1 MPIHSQDY
9 HLLPTKNDEAKSK
22 SSRGDDNVSKAL
34 RRRRGRFRLG
44 FLIFFTTITLCALF
58 LTPGKSS
65 PSVTLYSDEDTGLE
79 RCVAPLPTAAK
90 PPTRTNPWASLT
102 VPEITAIQKW
112 LEAPEREL
120 NLSRGSTAILS
131 DNVVYLI
138 EIYYPAKSDALEY
151 LAGGSAPDRYSHIVI
166 HHGGSEVPTIK
177 NYIVGPL
184 PIDEQTTMRPL
195 TEIYHE
201 NDIPYNVRGFVN
213 MGELRDV
220 FKFISPDLSD
230 ALEDLFGATTRGEDN
245 DTLVASAGGPFS
257 FDGSTR
263 KTWFSLR
270 RNLPGPWLLP
280 VNFWQ
285 YIDVAGTD
293 PSLWKASKVVYNH
306 QIFESTEEFLRSYR
320 NGTLVRVP
328 GGSSDSTEDFSWSTR
343 KRVGTPRDLDHLP
356 GPRSVSF
363 AGLRFRV
370 DRATQYISWMG
381 WGMYLG
387 FDRDMGLNLWDIT
400 LKGERIIYQ
409 LAPQEAIAQ
418 YAGNDPLQ
426 STTAWLDRHFGM
438 GLAVRDMLPGYDC
451 PHEAVYLPATT
462 HSALGVIVREKA
474 ICVFEQDTGRPVT
487 RHTGYLEGEFGAVK
501 GYMLT
506 VRTISVVG
514 NSILARNAV
523 EEYQFD
529 YMFHIDGTMEV
540 RLSAS
545 GYLQGGYW
553 EPLQEGY
560 GGRIREHSM
569 GNLHDHVINY
579 KVDLDIAGLENSL
592 LETIAAQEIVEHPWL
607 EDDEW
612 GRTAIQQKVTKRI
625 IETEDQALLK
635 YPTNFQG
642 HYSIVNQNKTNAWG
656 VPRGYAIHA
665 GYNPIHNT
673 IVGSRRLLNN
683 ANWAR
688 YNLAVS
694 VRKENEPSSSSMW
707 NMNLPGKP
715 TVDFHKFFDGENI
728 TQDDLVVW
736 VNVGTHHMPQA
747 EDSPNTKTTVAMSSF
762 LLTPLNYFDSDI
774 SLDSSNA
781 ILLSAPSKPG
791 EPWGFDDYDVKQDFT
806 CIPKTPPPF
815 EYLDPNVYDEE
826 GRLKEP
832 ENVEDLR
839 KMAEMYHRIKIEL

>member
-1 MPIHSQDY
+1 MPIRSQGY
-9 HLLPTKNDEAKSK
+9 QLLPVKNNNSEH
-22 SSRGDDNVSKAL
+22 SRENDDVSGVPSHRL
-34 RRRRGRFRLG
+34 RLG
-44 FLIFFTTITLCALF
+44 FLILFIVVTFYALF
-58 LTPGKSS
+58 LAPEK
-65 PSVTLYSDEDTGLE
+65 PSLTESFQNSGHTGLDK
-79 RCVAPLPTAAK
+79 CASPIAPAAK
-90 PPTRTNPWASLT
+90 PPTSTNPWAPLVVS
-102 VPEITAIQKW
+102 EITDIQRW
-112 LEAPEREL
+112 LEAPQREL
-120 NLSRGSTAILS
+120 NLTRGSSAILS

-138 EIYYPAKSDALEY
+138 ETYYPAKADALAY
-151 LAGGSAPDRYSHIVI
+151 LAGGSAPDKYAHVVI
-166 HHGGSEVPTIK
+166 HHGGSDAPIIK
-177 NYIVGPL
+177 NYLVGPL
-184 PIDEQTTMRPL
+184 PVSEQMSMRL
-195 TEIYHE
+195 LSEIYHE
-201 NDIPYNVRGFVN
+201 SEIPFNARGFVN
-213 MGELRDV
+213 IEELRDV
-220 FKFISPDLSD
+220 FKFISPELSE
-230 ALEDLFGATTRGEDN
+230 ALDDLFGATARGNDN

-280 VNFWQ
+280 INFWQ
-285 YIDVAGTD
+285 YIDVSGTD
-293 PSLWKASKVVYNH
+293 PSLWKASKIVYNH
-306 QIFESTEEFLRSYR
+306 QIFGSTEEFLQSYR
-320 NGTLVRVP
+320 NGTLIRVP
-328 GGSSDSTEDFSWSTR
+328 EQVTGANEDFSWTTR

-381 WGMYLG
+381 WGMYLS
-387 FDRDMGLNLWDIT
+387 FDRDMGLNIWGIT

-426 STTAWLDRHFGM
+426 STTAWQDRHFGM
-438 GLAVRDMLPGYDC
+438 GLAVRDLLPGYDC
-451 PHEAVYLPATT
+451 PYEAVYLPATT

-474 ICVFEQDTGRPVT
+474 ICVFEQDTGRPVS
-487 RHTGYLEGEFGAVK
+487 RHTGYMEGEFGAVK

-506 VRTISVVG
+506 VRSISVVG
-514 NSILARNAV
+514 NYDYGASI
-523 EEYQFD
+523 FD

-592 LETIAAQEIVEHPWL
+592 LETIAGQEIVEQPWL

-612 GRTAIQQKVTKRI
+612 GRTVIQQKITRRI
-625 IETEDQALLK
+625 IETEDEALLK
-635 YPTNFQG
+635 YPINFQG

-656 VPRGYAIHA
+656 SPRGYAIHA

-694 VRKENEPSSSSMW
+694 LRKETEPSSSSMW

-715 TVDFHKFFDGENI
+715 TVDFHKFFDGDNI

-774 SLDSSNA
+774 SLESTNA
-781 ILLSAPSKPG
+781 ILLSAPSQPG
-791 EPWGFDDYDVKQDFT
+791 EPWGFDDYGVKQDFT
-806 CIPKTPPPF
+806 CVPETPPPF
-815 EYLDPNVYDEE
+815 EYLDPKVYDEE
-826 GRLKEP
+826 GRLKES
-832 ENVEDLR
+832 ESVEDMR
-839 KMAEMYHRIKIEL
+839 KMAEMYHRIKFEL

>member
-1 MPIHSQDY
+1 MAISSASSARGYQ
-9 HLLPTKNDEAKSK
+9 LLPNEP
-22 SSRGDDNVSKAL
+22 KAL
-34 RRRRGRFRLG
+34 DDSRKEDDVSNAAPFKKRRGRRFRFV
-44 FLIFFTTITLCALF
+44 FLIILTTITLCAFF
-58 LTPGKSS
+58 LTPYK
-65 PSVTLYSDEDTGLE
+65 PTLNKWLENDNEFGLE
-79 RCVAPLPTAAK
+79 KCVAPLAPAAK
-90 PPTRTNPWASLT
+90 PPTATNPWASLT
-102 VPEITAIQKW
+102 VDEITDIQKW
-112 LEAPEREL
+112 LEAPERKL
-120 NLSRGSTAILS
+120 NLTRGSDAALS

-138 EIYYPAKSDALEY
+138 ETYYPSKADALAY
-151 LAGGSAPDRYSHIVI
+151 LDGGIAPERYSHVII
-166 HHGGSEVPTIK
+166 HHGGLRDPTIM

-184 PIDEQTTMRPL
+184 PIDEGTTMRPL

-201 NDIPYNVRGFVN
+201 SEIPFNARGFVN
-213 MGELRDV
+213 IEELHGL
-220 FKFISPDLSD
+220 FKFLSPELSD
-230 ALEDLFGATTRGEDN
+230 ALEDLFGVTVRGNDN
-245 DTLVASAGGPFS
+245 DTLIASSNGPLS
-257 FDGSTR
+257 FDGTTR
-263 KTWFSLR
+263 KTWLSLR

-285 YIDVAGTD
+285 LFDVAGTD
-293 PSLWKASKVVYNH
+293 PSLWTASKVVFNH
-306 QIFESTEEFLRSYR
+306 QVFGSTTEFLQSYR
-320 NGTLVRVP
+320 NGTLIRNP
-328 GGSSDSTEDFSWSTR
+328 KDLESSRGTPQDYSWSTR

-370 DRATQYISWMG
+370 DRGMQYISWMG

-462 HSALGVIVREKA
+462 HSALGTLVREKA

-487 RHTGYLEGEFGAVK
+487 RHTGYMEGEFGAVK

-506 VRTISVVG
+506 VRSISVVG
-514 NSILARNAV
+514 N
-523 EEYQFD
+523 YDYGFD
-529 YMFHIDGTMEV
+529 YMFHIDGTIEV

-553 EPLQEGY
+553 DPLQDPY
-560 GGRIREHSM
+560 GGRLREHSM

-579 KVDLDIAGLENSL
+579 KVDFDIAGLENSL
-592 LETIAAQEIVEHPWL
+592 LETISSQEVVEQPWL

-612 GRTAIQQKVTKRI
+612 GHTAIQQKITRQI
-625 IETEDQALLK
+625 IKTEDEALLK

-642 HYSIVNQNKTNAWG
+642 HYSIVNQNKTNSWG
-656 VPRGYAIHA
+656 SPRGYAIHA

-673 IVGSRRLLNN
+673 VVGSRRLLNN

-694 VRKENEPSSSSMW
+694 LRKETEPSSSSMW

-715 TVDFHKFFDGENI
+715 TVDFHKLFDGDNI

-736 VNVGTHHMPQA
+736 VNVGTHHLPQA

-762 LLTPLNYFDSDI
+762 ILTPLNYFDSDI

-781 ILLSAPSKPG
+781 VLLSAPSKPG
-791 EPWGFDDYDVKQDFT
+791 EPWKFDDYGVKQGFT
-806 CIPKTPPPF
+806 CIPETPPSF
-815 EYLDPNVYDEE
+815 EYYDPKIYDED
-826 GRLKEP
+826 GRVKET
-832 ENVEDLR
+832 ESVEDMR
-839 KMAEMYHRIKIEL
+839 KMAEMYHRIKVEL

>member
-1 MPIHSQDY
+1 MNGQRY
-9 HLLPTKNDEAKSK
+9 QLLPVKSND
-22 SSRGDDNVSKAL
+22 SSREDDDVSSAPSST
-34 RRRRGRFRLG
+34 RRDVGRRFRLG
-44 FLIFFTTITLCALF
+44 FLISLAVITLCALF
-58 LTPGKSS
+58 LKRDKPLLTHS
-65 PSVTLYSDEDTGLE
+65 LINDDDHGLDK
-79 RCVAPLPTAAK
+79 CAAPLALAAK
-90 PPTRTNPWASLT
+90 PPAPTNPWASLT
-102 VPEITAIQKW
+102 VFEIATIQKW
-112 LEAPEREL
+112 LEAPERKL
-120 NLSRGSTAILS
+120 NLTRGSDAVLS
-131 DNVVYLI
+131 DNVVYLV
-138 EIYYPAKSDALEY
+138 EAYYPPKADALAY
-151 LAGGSAPDRYSHIVI
+151 LAGGNAPDRYSRVII
-166 HHGGSEVPTIK
+166 HHGGSEFPTIK

-184 PIDEQTTMRPL
+184 PVSERTTMRPL

-201 NDIPYNVRGFVN
+201 SEIPFNARGFVN
-213 MGELRDV
+213 IAELHDV
-220 FKFISPDLSD
+220 FKFISSELSD
-230 ALEDLFGATTRGEDN
+230 ALEDLFGATARGNDN
-245 DTLVASAGGPFS
+245 DTLIASAGGPFS
-257 FDGSTR
+257 FDGDTR

-280 VNFWQ
+280 INFWQ
-285 YIDVAGTD
+285 YLDVSGTD
-293 PSLWKASKVVYNH
+293 PSLWKALKVVYNH
-306 QIFESTEEFLRSYR
+306 QIFGSTEEFLQSYR
-320 NGTLVRVP
+320 NGTLIRVP
-328 GGSSDSTEDFSWSTR
+328 KQSSGKPEDFSWSTR

-370 DRATQYISWMG
+370 DQATQYISWMG

-387 FDRDMGLNLWDIT
+387 FDRDMGLNFWDIT

-426 STTAWLDRHFGM
+426 STTAWQDRHFGM

-462 HSALGVIVREKA
+462 HSALGAFVREKA

-487 RHTGYLEGEFGAVK
+487 RHTGYMEGEFGAVK
-501 GYMLT
+501 GYMLN
-506 VRTISVVG
+506 VRSISVVG
-514 NSILARNAV
+514 NIRIPNIDKD
-523 EEYQFD
+523 YQFD

-553 EPLQEGY
+553 EPLQERY

-579 KVDLDIAGLENSL
+579 KVDLDIAGSENSL
-592 LETIAAQEIVEHPWL
+592 LETIAAQEIVEQPWL

-612 GRTAIQQKVTKRI
+612 GRTVIQQNITRRI
-625 IETEDQALLK
+625 IETEDEALLK

-656 VPRGYAIHA
+656 APRGYAIHA

-673 IVGSRRLLNN
+673 VVGSRRLLNN

-688 YNLAVS
+688 YNLAIS
-694 VRKENEPSSSSMW
+694 LRKETEPSSSSMW

-736 VNVGTHHMPQA
+736 VNVGTHHLPQA

-774 SLDSSNA
+774 SLDSTNA
-781 ILLSAPSKPG
+781 ILLSAPSQPG
-791 EPWGFDDYDVKQDFT
+791 EPWGFDDYGVKQDFT
-806 CIPKTPPPF
+806 CVPETPPPF
-815 EYLDPNVYDEE
+815 EYLDPKVYDED
-826 GRLKEP
+826 GRLKESGS
-832 ENVEDLR
+832 VEDMR
-839 KMAEMYHRIKIEL
+839 KMAEMYHRIKVEL